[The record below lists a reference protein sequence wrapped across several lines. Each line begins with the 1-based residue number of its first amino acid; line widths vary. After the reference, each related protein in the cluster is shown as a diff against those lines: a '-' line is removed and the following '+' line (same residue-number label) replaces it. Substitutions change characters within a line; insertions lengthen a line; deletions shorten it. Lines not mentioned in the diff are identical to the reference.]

1 MLKPTDNLVDAIY
14 ADLRL
19 RLQRSE
25 ISPSG
30 RLVDT
35 EIAAAHGISRMPA
48 REALLRLVAEG
59 YLVGT
64 TRGFAVR
71 ELSLSDISGLFE
83 VRRQLEPRAAAGAA
97 RDMTPDVE
105 AQLTAAMS
113 SIERALT
120 ESDIPA
126 LLAANVDFRNAW
138 LAAVR
143 NTHMAAT
150 ISRFIDYFQSVRLG
164 TFANAATAEQ
174 YIDGLSRIHAAFL
187 AHDPLMVQDRMML
200 FMFAAE
206 EAYLSVRRRQLEEA
220 ETARPARRRTIRR
233 GTA

>member
-19 RLQRSE
+19 KLQRSE